1 MFFVVK
7 RCSAV
12 PLTSHKTE
20 KKAHEKIFYI
30 QFRVFRLCTLPPLL
44 NSLHSLFPSQPE
56 KHNIIAVCFHFPQ
69 SAFRQHSNILAFGK
83 NRNKRNR
90 KKKWEA
96 CESVSRRRIEIKDIC
111 RPPIMD
117 AKLRSE
123 IYIFSQ
129 GDRNKHN
136 RAEKRHQTTM
146 RNGWGSRRRHL
157 PAQHFESVYKVS
169 QIVETFLWLAWNV
182 PLLVFWVVFIVVCRK
197 NSARRIK
204 IYELLLTWHFKVIF
218 CRVRF
223 LFV

>member
-1 MFFVVK
+1 M
-7 RCSAV
+7 
-12 PLTSHKTE
+12 
-20 KKAHEKIFYI
+20 
-30 QFRVFRLCTLPPLL
+30 
-44 NSLHSLFPSQPE
+44 
-56 KHNIIAVCFHFPQ
+56 CFHFPQ

-96 CESVSRRRIEIKDIC
+96 YESGSCRRIEIKDIC

-157 PAQHFESVYKVS
+157 RNNILSQSTKSLKLLRPFCDLHGTSLCWFSGCFLLSCVVKTVLGELKYMSSYLLDILKWFSVVYDFCLYKKEILMI
-169 QIVETFLWLAWNV
+169 QE
-182 PLLVFWVVFIVVCRK
+182 K
-197 NSARRIK
+197 
-204 IYELLLTWHFKVIF
+204 
-218 CRVRF
+218 
-223 LFV
+223 